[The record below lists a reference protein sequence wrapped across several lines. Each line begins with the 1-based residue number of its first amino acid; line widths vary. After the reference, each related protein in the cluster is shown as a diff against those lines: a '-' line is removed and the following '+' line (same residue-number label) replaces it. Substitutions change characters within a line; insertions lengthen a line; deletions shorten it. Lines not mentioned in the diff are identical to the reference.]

1 MLRDQLSAALKD
13 AMKSKNAER
22 LSTVRLIQAAIKDR
36 DIANRGAGKEEA
48 SDDEI
53 LQILAKM
60 VKQRDESAK
69 IYEENSRPELAAKE
83 RAEIKVVQDFMP
95 KQLSDSDVRA
105 NIAAIIAE
113 TGAAGPK
120 DMGKVMAVLKERYA
134 GQMDFSK
141 ASGAVKELL
150 NRSVKPGARSSG
162 PRARARL
169 LRRRR

>member
-1 MLRDQLSAALKD
+1 MLRDQLAAALKD

-69 IYEENSRPELAAKE
+69 IYEENARPELAAKE
-83 RAEIKVVQDFMP
+83 RAEIAVLHDFLP
-95 KQLSDSDVRA
+95 KQLSDAEVRS
-105 NIAAIIAE
+105 NITAIIAE
-113 TGAAGPK
+113 IGAAGPK

-141 ASGAVKELL
+141 ASGAVKEQL
-150 NRSVKPGARSSG
+150 N
-162 PRARARL
+162 
-169 LRRRR
+169 

>member
-1 MLRDQLSAALKD
+1 MLRDQLATALKD

-36 DIANRGAGKEEA
+36 DIANRGTGKERGF

-69 IYEENSRPELAAKE
+69 IYEENARPELAAKE
-83 RAEIKVVQDFMP
+83 RAEIIVIQDFLP
-95 KQLSDSDVRA
+95 KQLSESEVRA
-105 NIAAIIAE
+105 NVAAIITE
-113 TGAAGPK
+113 TGAEGPK

-134 GQMDFSK
+134 GQMDFAK
-141 ASGAVKELL
+141 ASGTVKELL
-150 NRSVKPGARSSG
+150 K
-162 PRARARL
+162 
-169 LRRRR
+169 

>member
-1 MLRDQLSAALKD
+1 MLRDQLAAALKD

-69 IYEENSRPELAAKE
+69 IYEENARPELAAKE
-83 RAEIKVVQDFMP
+83 RAEITVLQDFLP
-95 KQLSDSDVRA
+95 KQLSDAEVRS

-113 TGAAGPK
+113 IGAAGPK

-141 ASGAVKELL
+141 ASGAVKEQL
-150 NRSVKPGARSSG
+150 N
-162 PRARARL
+162 
-169 LRRRR
+169 